1 MLLMFLLM
9 EKYMITNE
17 NVMVIDDGAEKKHID
32 AAHTNT

>member
-17 NVMVIDDGAEKKHID
+17 NVMVIDDGAEKKTH
-32 AAHTNT
+32 